1 MLPRLKCGRRVAA
14 QFVSLHTCENH
25 DKTRAKLRGCGESAL
40 WSSVRVFYRLDNQLI
55 GDLPMVKIHP
65 EVDLLVSGPPA
76 KSLSAIQA
84 LQGITFCKDVQ
95 HSFFLRDTRR
105 FNILP

>member
-14 QFVSLHTCENH
+14 QLVSLHTCENH

-65 EVDLLVSGPPA
+65 EVDLLCQDHLQNRYQP
-76 KSLSAIQA
+76 IQA
-84 LQGITFCKDVQ
+84 LQGIAFCKDAQ
-95 HSFFLRDTRR
+95 HPFFLRDTRR
-105 FNILP
+105 FNKLP